1 MPNIDWTE
9 LLAGIQETRHA
20 SSIRPEDAQVC
31 FDIGDGVQ
39 FSATNGAKL
48 TGIVEKLNPK
58 RANVRCSADTWVV
71 PYAGLEHTCASTAED
86 RRLRATRLLEFAAQ
100 ARELMDR
107 HGLEDWTLRFN
118 SARKLLGQ
126 CRPQQRH
133 ILLSRAHA
141 VNGPIEQ
148 VTDTILHEIA
158 HALAGPAAGHGPSWK
173 AIAVRLGAAP
183 KSCAPESE
191 QARHGREAAK
201 AKFRTGDTVCFI
213 ARGVRR
219 TGVIVRMNPKRAK
232 VECGEITWLVPYTRL
247 SAPECPDCSHSEN

>member
-39 FSATNGAKL
+39 FSATNEAKL

-58 RANVRCSADTWVV
+58 RANVRCGADTWVV

-126 CRPQQRH
+126 CRPQQRR
-133 ILLSRAHA
+133 ILLSR
-141 VNGPIEQ
+141 
-148 VTDTILHEIA
+148 
-158 HALAGPAAGHGPSWK
+158 
-173 AIAVRLGAAP
+173 
-183 KSCAPESE
+183 E

-219 TGVIVRMNPKRAK
+219 TGVIVRINPKRAK

-247 SAPECPDCSHSEN
+247 SAPECPDSSHSEN